1 MRDVSSWDEKHK
13 HWYLWV
19 MDRDQDSLLGCVGLG
34 HRDDDISL
42 FLSCVDIPVGFGS
55 LF

>member
-1 MRDVSSWDEKHK
+1 MIDVSFWAEKNK

-19 MDRDQDSLLGCVGLG
+19 MYRDQDSLLGCVVLF
-34 HRDDDISL
+34 HCDDDMSL
-42 FLSCVDIPVGFGS
+42 FVPCVDIPVGCGR